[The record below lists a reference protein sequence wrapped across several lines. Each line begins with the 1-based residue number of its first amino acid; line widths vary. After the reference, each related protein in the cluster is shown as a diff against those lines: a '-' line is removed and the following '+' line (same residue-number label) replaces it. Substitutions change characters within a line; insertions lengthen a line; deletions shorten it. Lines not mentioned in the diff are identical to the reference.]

1 MIHFMQIRQS
11 LRRLSGGAAK
21 PHWGEPPKHRWQP
34 FLPDRHYYGE
44 HATYNGFVL
53 LLRGLRP
60 RIERICSAT
69 FKTATDIV
77 SVLYRPI
84 ARSILKHNPDIR
96 YQLVALTAFFCTTR
110 AITLHYGKL
119 YQGIVDLRNLLQL
132 GVADD
137 LNEHGFWN
145 SAKEDKDERIKYFE
159 KEQNRLN
166 KLWENSFKRAL
177 FTQKFEDLCKDV
189 IPTADEVNTGV
200 LPPVSW
206 RFNMI
211 PYGKDNEDAVVF
223 DTAAHDM
230 PLRSMAL
237 NFTYNNLSGDWGDY
251 IDRQDN
257 KSALLRPSR
266 QMFTDIY
273 IPGTK

>member
-1 MIHFMQIRQS
+1 MIRYS

-53 LLRGLRP
+53 LLRGIRP
-60 RIERICSAT
+60 RIERACTAT
-69 FKTATDIV
+69 IKTAKCLACLV
-77 SVLYRPI
+77 YKPI
-84 ARSILKHNPDIR
+84 AKSVLKHNPDIR
-96 YQLVALTAFFCTTR
+96 YQLVALTSFFLTTR
-110 AITLHYGKL
+110 AITVYYSQI
-119 YQGIVDLRNLLQL
+119 YQGIVDAMNLLQL

-145 SAKEDKDERIKYFE
+145 SAKEDQDERLKYFE
-159 KEQNRLN
+159 KEQTRLR
-166 KLWENSFKRAL
+166 KLWNDSFKRAL
-177 FTQKFEDLCKDV
+177 ITKSFQELCKDV
-189 IPTADEVNTGV
+189 IPNPKEVNTGV

-211 PYGKDNEDAVVF
+211 PYGKDNEDAIIF
-223 DTAAHDM
+223 DTPSYDA

-257 KSALLRPSR
+257 KNALLRPSR
-266 QMFTDIY
+266 QMFTDVY

>member
-1 MIHFMQIRQS
+1 MLRISF
-11 LRRLSGGAAK
+11 RRLSGGTAK
-21 PHWGEPPKHRWQP
+21 PHWGEPPKNRWQP
-34 FLPDRHYYGE
+34 FLPDRHHYGE

-60 RIERICSAT
+60 KLERVCSST
-69 FKTATDIV
+69 FNTAKDIV
-77 SVLYRPI
+77 SLIYRPV
-84 ARSILKHNPDIR
+84 ARSVMKHNPDIR
-96 YQLVALTAFFCTTR
+96 YQLVALTSFFLTTR
-110 AITLHYGKL
+110 AITKYYSEM

-145 SAKEDKDERIKYFE
+145 SAKEDNDERNKYYE
-159 KEQNRLN
+159 KEQNKLN
-166 KLWENSFKRAL
+166 ALWEKSFNAAL
-177 FTQKFEDLCKDV
+177 MTEKFEPLCEAV
-189 IPTADEVNTGV
+189 VPSEEEVNTGV

-223 DTAAHDM
+223 DTPTHDA

-251 IDRQDN
+251 INRQDN
-257 KSALLRPSR
+257 KSALMRPSR